1 LPDKNQRGRHIY
13 KIALIAKTLIRILIM
28 YKRPTSFFRNYNS
41 SVYENVIRPYNLTN
55 KRLIPE
61 VINGIKRLHFKFGHK
76 KIIIDLQ
83 NIERVF
89 PYPTVPVAGY
99 IHYFKEVLNVDFE
112 FINVPTYLRKIHFLS
127 PDDINKTSTGLGTN
141 FLDRIWL
148 FHTSTDV
155 HMLVNG
161 FLSSIRK
168 SCFVEEGILQACE
181 WGLNEIMDNVIQH
194 SKENVGFVMAQV
206 LKESQVLKVS
216 IFDYGQGIFESL
228 RNSNYKPRH
237 ASDAIS
243 LAVQEGVTRDKKIG
257 QGNGMWGLYNI
268 IHLNDGMLQITS
280 GNGGLNFIN
289 RTKTTESYQSIIML
303 SPKQQSTAINFD
315 IKLNN
320 PISMKEA
327 LGGYEPIDLFI
338 ENLEDE
344 HDRIVYRIID
354 QASGT
359 GTRQSGERIRNEI
372 LNIYKSAKKPV
383 ILDFEGIGIIA
394 SSFADEFI
402 GKLVQDL
409 GLFQFQAAF
418 PMKNMNGTI
427 QAIVQRS
434 LSQRLSENLSN

>member
-1 LPDKNQRGRHIY
+1 MYR
-13 KIALIAKTLIRILIM
+13 KT
-28 YKRPTSFFRNYNS
+28 RPYFRNYNS
-41 SVYENVIRPYNLTN
+41 GVYDNVIKPYNLTN
-55 KRLIPE
+55 RRLIPE
-61 VINGIKRLHFKFGHK
+61 IINALKRLHFKFGHN
-76 KIIIDLQ
+76 KIIIDLER
-83 NIERVF
+83 IERVS

-99 IHYFKEVLNVDFE
+99 IHYFKEHLNVDFE
-112 FINVPTYLRKIHFLS
+112 FLNIPTYLRKIHFLS
-127 PDDINKTSTGLGTN
+127 PDDINKTTTGLGTN

-148 FHTSTDV
+148 FHSSTDV
-155 HMLVNG
+155 HLLVNG

-168 SCFVEEGILQACE
+168 SCTVEEGILQACE

-194 SKENVGFVMAQV
+194 SSETTGFVMAQV
-206 LKESQVLKVS
+206 LKDSQILKVS

-228 RNSNYKPRH
+228 RNSKYKPRN

-243 LAVQEGVTRDKKIG
+243 LAIQEGVTRDKKIG

-268 IHLNDGMLQITS
+268 INLNDGVLLITS
-280 GNGGLNFIN
+280 GKGGLNYVN
-289 RTKTTESYQSIIML
+289 RVKTADSYNDIIML
-303 SPKQQSTAINFD
+303 SPKQQSTSINFD

-320 PISMKEA
+320 PISMREA

-344 HDRIVYRIID
+344 FDRVVYRIID

-372 LNIYKSAKKPV
+372 MNIYRSVKKPV

-394 SSFADEFI
+394 SSFADELI
-402 GKLVQDL
+402 GKLVQEL

-418 PMKNMNGTI
+418 PMKNMNSTI
-427 QAIVQRS
+427 QSIVQRS
-434 LSQRLSENLSN
+434 LSQRLSENINN